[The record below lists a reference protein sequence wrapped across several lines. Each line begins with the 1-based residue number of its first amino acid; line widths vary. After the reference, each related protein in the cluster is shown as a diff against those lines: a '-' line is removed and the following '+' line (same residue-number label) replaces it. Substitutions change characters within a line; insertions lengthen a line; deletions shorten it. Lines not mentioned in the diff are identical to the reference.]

1 MILIYSEKLI
11 VCIKNGKDHYWL
23 HVAIL
28 TCTGREWSTSNLT
41 HYWNVK
47 NKLRITFVVWLE
59 LINYPPNTQKELTN
73 YFAWLSLFR
82 KNQQP
87 SSRGPKIANSRGQKE
102 SWPDINA
109 LFSFW
114 CDGTAFTVWYHGTT
128 LDNMQL
134 WRPLAQCL
142 SIRKINMTKPSPSM
156 KVWLFILSTISSNL

>member
-1 MILIYSEKLI
+1 MSDRRENWSK

-41 HYWNVK
+41 PCWNVK
-47 NKLRITFVVWLE
+47 NRLRITFVVWLE
-59 LINYPPNTQKELTN
+59 LINH
-73 YFAWLSLFR
+73 FAWLSLFH

-87 SSRGPKIANSRGQKE
+87 SYRGPKIANSRGQKE
-102 SWPDINA
+102 AWPDINA
-109 LFSFW
+109 LFSFS
-114 CDGTAFTVWYHGTT
+114 CDGTAFTVCYHGTT